1 MDVPTEEHVDLAARV
16 KAHEMMAA
24 ERLEEK
30 RAKRKRMAT
39 ILAWAG
45 GLITA
50 IVTGLVARFSGD

>member
-16 KAHEMMAA
+16 KAHEMMQA

-30 RAKRKRMAT
+30 KAKRKRVAT
-39 ILAWAG
+39 ILAWVG

-50 IVTGLVARFSGD
+50 IVTGLIARGIG